1 MKNAWFACNN
11 LFLPGY
17 LLGMIGRYSYVVND
31 ILDESIRMPVTEK
44 ITVLSP
50 ANFTDQLN
58 YSVPQPSAEEEAR
71 NFYVGL
77 LLAIVSTIFIGSSF
91 IFKKK
96 GLLKLAENQG
106 TRAGDA
112 MTPLLRVLNNN
123 G

>member
-1 MKNAWFACNN
+1 
-11 LFLPGY
+11 
-17 LLGMIGRYSYVVND
+17 
-31 ILDESIRMPVTEK
+31 MPVTEK

-58 YSVPQPSAEEEAR
+58 DSVPRPSAEEEAR

-106 TRAGDA
+106 TRAGGVK
-112 MTPLLRVLNNN
+112 TPLLRVLKNN
-123 G
+123 GWKKINELKIKNMYKFQGLVAMVT

>member
-1 MKNAWFACNN
+1 
-11 LFLPGY
+11 
-17 LLGMIGRYSYVVND
+17 
-31 ILDESIRMPVTEK
+31 MPVTKK

-91 IFKKK
+91 IFLKKK

>member
-1 MKNAWFACNN
+1 MFACNN

-58 YSVPQPSAEEEAR
+58 NSVPQPSAKEEAR